1 MALQG
6 ATPETERHLLRHS
19 LTKGIQGQGV
29 QGHPMP
35 GSQHDLRSRLSEH
48 RRNGRRL
55 GDRPKEC
62 LPAMGCKEGGIG
74 EKKLPGAR
82 KGFGEFFLPG
92 PVFLFPKPLAEEGR
106 PRHAGNLRRRPL
118 LWMGWPGA
126 AAFGQ
131 ATIVGT
137 RNAPS
142 PFGESWR
149 GNGAGVRLSR
159 RFPRISCARRLP
171 GRGWSLSPPGDHP

>member
-6 ATPETERHLLRHS
+6 ASPETERHLLRHS
-19 LTKGIQGQGV
+19 LPKGIQGQGV

-35 GSQHDLRSRLSEH
+35 GAQHDLRSRLSEH

-74 EKKLPGAR
+74 EKKTPRGS
-82 KGFGEFFLPG
+82 KGLRGVFFAWAS
-92 PVFLFPKPLAEEGR
+92 VPLSETAGGGGDAPPCRESPEG
-106 PRHAGNLRRRPL
+106 PL